1 MLYPK
6 ESDEYNKFPKR
17 FIINSFEYINNK
29 DSTIKFLITKEH
41 KIISPFTK
49 SDDSTELD
57 EILEKYSKGNKE
69 SKGDKDNIERIVKF
83 LREKYKFNELLEYV
97 SKNSLEKDNT
107 VEKIEKAYEELIND
121 YIEFVYKSK

>member
-1 MLYPK
+1 M
-6 ESDEYNKFPKR
+6 
-17 FIINSFEYINNK
+17 
-29 DSTIKFLITKEH
+29 ITKEH

-97 SKNSLEKDNT
+97 YKNSLEKDNT